1 MHRLLALAIALLLP
15 ALPGQADEALLGE
28 GRRLYLEGLRA
39 DGSPLEGWRPGGE
52 RLRGRDMACV
62 QCHRRSGMG
71 TVEGVVVVPPITGP
85 VLFAPGQ
92 PPAGQGR

>member
-39 DGSPLEGWRPGGE
+39 DG
-52 RLRGRDMACV
+52 MAP
-62 QCHRRSGMG
+62 RW
-71 TVEGVVVVPPITGP
+71 
-85 VLFAPGQ
+85 
-92 PPAGQGR
+92 